1 MEPPMGLLKR
11 LSRIAVTVAAT
22 AAGVVDVGTGRHE
35 SSFELKTGEP
45 RARFLA
51 RGIGWSNLSF
61 KGSGWPA
68 CGVGGFRRRS
78 PTPRSGF
85 ALLNRT
91 GVERCTLD
99 LEPGHKPAAPG
110 WSA

>member
-1 MEPPMGLLKR
+1 MGLLKR

-22 AAGVVDVGTGRHE
+22 AAGVVDVGTGQQA

-61 KGSGWPA
+61 KGSGWPPVVLVVSE
-68 CGVGGFRRRS
+68 GVHRRHVPGS
-78 PTPRSGF
+78 
-85 ALLNRT
+85 
-91 GVERCTLD
+91 RC
-99 LEPGHKPAAPG
+99 
-110 WSA
+110 

>member
-1 MEPPMGLLKR
+1 GHIAMEPPIGLLKR
-11 LSRIAVTVAAT
+11 LSRIAVTVAAR
-22 AAGVVDVGTGRHE
+22 AAGVVDAGTGRHE
-35 SSFELKTGEP
+35 SSFELKTGEH
-45 RARFLA
+45 RSRFLA

-91 GVERCTLD
+91 GVE
-99 LEPGHKPAAPG
+99 
-110 WSA
+110 

>member
-1 MEPPMGLLKR
+1 MDLLKL

-22 AAGVVDVGTGRHE
+22 RQESSTWALVGTNHP
-35 SSFELKTGEP
+35 FELKTGEP

>member
-1 MEPPMGLLKR
+1 MKPPHGPVKLLLR
-11 LSRIAVTVAAT
+11 RIAVTVAAT

-35 SSFELKTGEP
+35 SFFELKPGEP
-45 RARFLA
+45 RARFPA
-51 RGIGWSNLSF
+51 RGVGWSNLSF

-68 CGVGGFRRRS
+68 RGVGGFRRRS

-85 ALLNRT
+85 ALLSRT

-110 WSA
+110 